1 MAQDLGPL
9 VFHAAAKDVRINP
22 AAAVY
27 GVLDNRF
34 RRLGPDEPRTNLGG
48 DEWANEWPKDAAWDF
63 VALGR
68 GHDAVYWS
76 TWLAALHVV
85 DPDMLVNIE
94 HEDVSTRP
102 HRGAGDCL
110 RGTARCRPAGRSR
123 QFLSCLLSS
132 TAHFASITWTRIIC
146 RRCQDQVID
155 AKSRPASRR
164 HEVELGQGDH
174 HD

>member
-1 MAQDLGPL
+1 LFWQWMDPVAVVQDFGPL
-9 VFHAAAKDVRINP
+9 VFHAAAKDIRINP

-76 TWLAALHVV
+76 TWLAALYAV

-94 HEDVSTRP
+94 HEDVTLGRIE
-102 HRGAGDCL
+102 GLEVAAGVLLDA
-110 RGTARCRPAGRSR
+110 ARRAGIPTSE
-123 QFLSCLLSS
+123 SS
-132 TAHFASITWTRIIC
+132 
-146 RRCQDQVID
+146 
-155 AKSRPASRR
+155 
-164 HEVELGQGDH
+164 
-174 HD
+174 